1 MGYGQPPKR
10 DALQAGTV
18 SGNPKGRR
26 KKRPSFSEVT
36 EQVLNKTIK
45 MRMGDR
51 LLRMSNREALV
62 QSAIRQALAGKP
74 RLLTV
79 LPAIMRYERESL
91 QGQADADLTLTA
103 KDEAILADF
112 FARQRSTG
120 NSGNGEENDI
130 SLTPT
135 KQSPRCRSPLVTP
148 YLKRRS
154 EPISIVSFNGAFQS
168 YPAANTCS

>member
-1 MGYGQPPKR
+1 MTMARKNNGGGRRDDQTNDAQEQPYRVGRGHPPKETR
-10 DALQAGTV
+10 WKSGQ

-36 EQVLNKTIK
+36 EQVLNETVK

-51 LLRMSNREALV
+51 LLRMSNRQGLV
-62 QSAIRQALAGKP
+62 RSAIRQAYAGKP

-103 KDEAILADF
+103 EDEALLADF
-112 FARQRSTG
+112 FVRQRATD
-120 NSGNGEENDI
+120 NSGSGEENGI
-130 SLTPT
+130 
-135 KQSPRCRSPLVTP
+135 
-148 YLKRRS
+148 
-154 EPISIVSFNGAFQS
+154 A
-168 YPAANTCS
+168 

>member
-1 MGYGQPPKR
+1 MTMARKNNGGGHRDDQSNDAQEQPYRVGRGHPPKETR
-10 DALQAGTV
+10 WKPGQ
-18 SGNPKGRR
+18 SGNPTGRR

-36 EQVLNKTIK
+36 EQVLNETVE

-51 LLRMSNREALV
+51 LLRMSNRQALV
-62 QSAIRQALAGKP
+62 RSAIRQALAGKP

-112 FARQRSTG
+112 FLRQRATD
-120 NSGNGEENDI
+120 NSGSGEENGI
-130 SLTPT
+130 
-135 KQSPRCRSPLVTP
+135 
-148 YLKRRS
+148 
-154 EPISIVSFNGAFQS
+154 A
-168 YPAANTCS
+168 

>member
-1 MGYGQPPKR
+1 MARKNNGGGRRDDQSNDAQEPYRVGRGHPPKETR
-10 DALQAGTV
+10 WKPGQ

-74 RLLTV
+74 RLLSV

-103 KDEAILADF
+103 TGEAILADF

-120 NSGNGEENDI
+120 SSGNGEENDI
-130 SLTPT
+130 
-135 KQSPRCRSPLVTP
+135 V
-148 YLKRRS
+148 
-154 EPISIVSFNGAFQS
+154 
-168 YPAANTCS
+168 